1 MISLYDLIEASNGQ
15 LFGEP
20 AAQLFDDF
28 CLDAAKAQDSQ
39 LFVALKSEH
48 GDTHQYIPEAIEN
61 GVAGVICHNPPSCD
75 TEGVSVILVK
85 NTVSALLA
93 WAHYVLGKFGTK
105 VIGVTGSAGKSIAV
119 DAISRVLA
127 TQHKVHVGLRE
138 EAGRLCAPLALSKLN
153 ANHRFA
159 VLKLSTDQAGEMAAM
174 VQSVQPEVG
183 VVTHIGELFAAQF
196 ETFED
201 VAHEMG
207 ILIDYLSPSGLAV
220 LNYDEDHVRSMMSHT
235 RATARTVGM
244 TSFGA
249 DMMTYNVDIS
259 ATGTNFDLRYGSER
273 FIGQH
278 LPLYGQYHLYSVMA
292 ALTIGLHFDISLQD
306 SLQALQEMTPLPGR
320 MNSLLGKNGCLL
332 IDDTYNANPQSTLA
346 ALDWLG
352 TMKDDKR
359 RVFFVL
365 GDMSNL
371 GRQAQLGHRR
381 VGERSA
387 EVADVIITQ
396 GAHASMA
403 GRAAIDHGKDS
414 RQVHVTYATQDTVAL
429 IANQYELDE
438 NDVLLITGGP
448 TSRMELVVAEA
459 LGNEEDKAQLVRQ
472 DVVWEG
478 AKVSQPAQLSWIE
491 IDTNALANNVRL
503 LKQMIGDDVALM
515 SIVKGN
521 AYGHGAV
528 VTAQTA
534 LLNGADYLGV
544 SSLQEGFELRDAGI
558 VAPILILNYAP
569 TYMVRQAMQQ
579 DLTLTLYDLNMAR
592 SYDRIAREIG
602 QKLKVHIKI
611 DSGMGRLGVTPKD
624 AIPLFRH
631 LITMQ
636 NLDVEGVYTHF
647 STADEE
653 DQDYTQKQIK
663 NFMGVVRPIQA
674 TTGIRFKYLHAA
686 NSAATISMPDTH
698 FNMVRVGLAMYG
710 MHPSEIV
717 QLPEG
722 FEPIMNWKTVI
733 AQVKTLPKDHP
744 VGYGNTFVTRREERI
759 AVLPVGYS
767 DGFRRSEKKSSGE
780 VLLHGQRAPII
791 GRVSMEK
798 TVIRVTHIPEVAVGD
813 EVVLLGKQSNKV
825 ITAEEIAR
833 RLETINYE
841 VTTLALPRGVRR

>member
-39 LFVALKSEH
+39 LFVALKSEY

-61 GVAGVICHNPPSCD
+61 GIAGVICHNPPSCD
-75 TEGVSVILVK
+75 TDGVSVILVK

-119 DAISRVLA
+119 DAIARVLS
-127 TQHKVHVGLRE
+127 TRHKVHVGLRG

-159 VLKLSTDQAGEMAAM
+159 VLKLSTEQTGEMAAM

-183 VVTHIGELFAAQF
+183 VIIHIGELFAAQF

-201 VAHEMG
+201 VVHEMG
-207 ILIDYLSPSGLAV
+207 ILINYLSPSGLAV
-220 LNYDEDHVRSMMSHT
+220 LNYDEDPVRSMMSHT
-235 RATARTVGM
+235 RATTRTVSM

-259 ATGTNFDLRYGSER
+259 AMGTNFGLRYGSER
-273 FIGQH
+273 FVGQH
-278 LPLYGQYHLYSVMA
+278 LPLYGQYHLYSIMA
-292 ALTIGLHFDISLQD
+292 ALTIGLHFEISLQE
-306 SLQALQEMTPLPGR
+306 SLQALQEMLPLPGR
-320 MNSLLGKNGCLL
+320 MNSLVGKNKCLL
-332 IDDTYNANPQSTLA
+332 IDDTYNANPLSTLA

-352 TMKDDKR
+352 TMKDEKR

-365 GDMSNL
+365 GDMGNL

-381 VGERSA
+381 VGECA
-387 EVADVIITQ
+387 ADVADVIITQ
-396 GAHASMA
+396 GALASMA
-403 GRAAIDHGKDS
+403 GRAAMDHGKDP
-414 RQVHVTYATQDTVAL
+414 RRVHVTYATQDTVAL
-429 IANQYELDE
+429 IANQYELNE

-448 TSRMELVVAEA
+448 SSRMEQVVAQTLA
-459 LGNEEDKAQLVRQ
+459 NENDKAQLVRQ
-472 DVVWEG
+472 DGVWEG
-478 AKVSQPAQLSWIE
+478 AKISQPAQLSWIE
-491 IDTNALANNVRL
+491 INTNALASNVRL
-503 LKQMIGDDVALM
+503 LKQMIGDNVALM
-515 SIVKGN
+515 SIVKSN

-544 SSLQEGFELRDAGI
+544 SSLQEGFELRDVGI
-558 VAPILILNYAP
+558 VAPVLVLNYAP
-569 TYMVRQAMQQ
+569 TYMVRQAIQQ

-602 QKLKVHIKI
+602 QRLRVHIKI
-611 DSGMGRLGVTPKD
+611 DSGMGRLGVTPKE

-631 LITMQ
+631 LITLP

-647 STADEE
+647 STAAEE
-653 DQDYTQKQIK
+653 DLDYTRKQIK
-663 NFMGVVRPIQA
+663 NFIGVVRPIQA
-674 TTGIRFKYLHAA
+674 TTGIRFKYRHAA
-686 NSAATISMPDTH
+686 NSAATIAIPDAR

-710 MHPSEIV
+710 MHPSEVV

-722 FEPIMNWKTVI
+722 FEPIMNWKTVV

-759 AVLPVGYS
+759 AVLPIGYS
-767 DGFRRSEKKSSGE
+767 DGFRRSEVKSSGE
-780 VLLHGQRAPII
+780 VLLKGRRAPII

-813 EVVLLGKQSNKV
+813 EVVLLGKQRNKI

-841 VTTLALPRGVRR
+841 VTTSALPRGVRR